1 MARTS
6 LMRLLISVVRG
17 HTDCAVAELPST
29 AQRSTT
35 THSPGAAG
43 LSRRQFVSAIAGL
56 GAAGCVRLPWSL
68 SRTRPVA
75 IVGGGIAG
83 LTAAHTL
90 VDAGIPVVVYEA
102 STRVG
107 GRMHSHRDGYWDD
120 GQVTEWCGELI
131 DANHETLLALARQFD
146 LPIVDLQADQPA
158 GARPTY
164 FVLGEHYR
172 WERADEDFKP
182 VRDVLARDFHEAG
195 VVTTFAAST
204 PAAVRLDFMS
214 VREWI
219 ESRVPGGSDRPSAP
233 SSTSPS
239 PANMAPT
246 PPICR
251 H

>member
-6 LMRLLISVVRG
+6 LMRLLISAVRG
-17 HTDCAVAELPST
+17 HTDCAVAEHPSN
-29 AQRSTT
+29 AQRCTT

-56 GAAGCVRLPWSL
+56 GAAGCGRLPWAL
-68 SRTRPVA
+68 SRRRHVQS
-75 IVGGGIAG
+75 VGGGLGG
-83 LTAAHTL
+83 LTSAHTL
-90 VDAGIPVVVYEA
+90 VHAGIPVVVYEA

-146 LPIVDLQADQPA
+146 LPIVDLHADQPA

-164 FVLGEHYR
+164 FVLGQHYR
-172 WERADEDFKP
+172 WDRADEDFKP
-182 VRDVLARDFHEAG
+182 VREALARDFSEVGA
-195 VVTTFAAST
+195 VSTFAAST
-204 PAAVRLDFMS
+204 PAAIGLDRMS

-219 ESRVPGGSDRPSAP
+219 ESRVPAGTRSPIGAILDIAFASDYGAD
-233 SSTSPS
+233 
-239 PANMAPT
+239 
-246 PPICR
+246 
-251 H
+251 

>member
-1 MARTS
+1 MPAGSMARTS
-6 LMRLLISVVRG
+6 LMRLLVSLVRR
-17 HTDCAVAELPST
+17 H
-29 AQRSTT
+29 
-35 THSPGAAG
+35 PGAAG
-43 LSRRQFVSAIAGL
+43 AGQSPNAPRPVTTHSLGAAYETGLTRRQFVSALAGF
-56 GAAGCVRLPWSL
+56 GVAGCVRLPRSVL
-68 SRTRPVA
+68 RTRPVA

-90 VDAGIPVVVYEA
+90 VDAGIPAVVYEA

-131 DANHETLLALARQFD
+131 DANHETLLALARQFE

-182 VRDVLARDFHEAG
+182 VRDALARDF
-195 VVTTFAAST
+195 
-204 PAAVRLDFMS
+204 
-214 VREWI
+214 RE
-219 ESRVPGGSDRPSAP
+219 GG
-233 SSTSPS
+233 
-239 PANMAPT
+239 
-246 PPICR
+246 
-251 H
+251 